1 MYRHCYMV
9 YAPMLLS
16 YNIGRALG
24 NTWHACSMDI
34 SNKNTNIILKQAENV
49 FLVVQIVYFSCINK
63 IKIQGSQTLH

>member
-16 YNIGRALG
+16 YYIGRALG

-34 SNKNTNIILKQAENV
+34 SNKNTVLFNVYLYKLYLLVICYCFRCIVHNLIIVPNI
-49 FLVVQIVYFSCINK
+49 
-63 IKIQGSQTLH
+63 